1 MVSKNRQLQEIL
13 RRAKELK
20 EKVSIVDDPAL
31 IFIEFETDGTITV
44 DEQYVSVKKKRTKTN
59 NRVFKSGSDVL
70 EYLDGI
76 THENPII
83 VDDMAMIPDGFYVD
97 TSLLFCMNQEELAHL
112 CTLNASDAAYMG
124 FYLDMARKY
133 AFPCELPEN
142 GILSDLR
149 GCCGELTVEQLV
161 ERYSDQRWFKK
172 YE

>member
-20 EKVSIVDDPAL
+20 EKVSIVYDPAL
-31 IFIEFETDGTITV
+31 TFIEFETDGTITV
-44 DEQYVSVKKKRTKTN
+44 DEQYVSVKKKRLKTN

-70 EYLDGI
+70 DYLDGI
-76 THENPII
+76 THKNPVII
-83 VDDMAMIPDGFYVD
+83 DDMAMIPDGFYID

-112 CTLNASDAAYMG
+112 CALNASDTAYMG

-133 AFPCELPEN
+133 TFDYELPEN

-149 GCCGELTVEQLV
+149 GCCDELTVEQLV
-161 ERYSDQRWFKK
+161 ERYSDQRWFK
-172 YE
+172 EV